1 MADTKVRSARDFCSA
16 VPLPYQPR
24 DVVTIAGIQP
34 TDDRLGATQNDLVCH
49 NPDGDQPY
57 FDNTKGTIGP
67 YYVSPQAAVA
77 LIDSTDASR
86 SRMVPATV
94 DELRVVLDKCKQH
107 YPVAPPFSCGPNYY
121 HVDYNSAGLIIRI
134 TQLWQS

>member
-1 MADTKVRSARDFCSA
+1 VADTKVRTALGFCSA
-16 VPLPYQPR
+16 VPLWYQPR
-24 DVVTIAGIQP
+24 DVLTIAGIEP
-34 TDDRLGATQNDLVCH
+34 TDDRLSATQNDLVCH
-49 NPDGDQPY
+49 NPDGDEPY
-57 FDNTKGTIGP
+57 FDNTKWAIGP

-107 YPVAPPFSCGPNYY
+107 YPVAAPFSCGPNYY